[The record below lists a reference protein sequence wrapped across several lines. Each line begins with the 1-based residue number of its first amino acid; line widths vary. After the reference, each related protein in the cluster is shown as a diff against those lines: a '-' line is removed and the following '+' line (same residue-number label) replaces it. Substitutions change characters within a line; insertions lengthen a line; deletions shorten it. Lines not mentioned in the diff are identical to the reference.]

1 MELIRPETTADA
13 AAIRRVHEA
22 AFPTAAEAD
31 LVERLRASSKAVIAL
46 VAEDEGRIVGHI
58 LFSPVALEPLAGTV
72 GLGLAPVAVLPD
84 HEKHG
89 VGRRLVQNG
98 LSECRAWGA
107 GFIVVLGEP
116 EYYGRF
122 GAPGPA
128 FRESVLDQP
137 PPHAVFF
144 VVRQH
149 GQRRESQPHRAGEWV
164 EHHRAEQDMAD
175 DLAFIFRDQRNHGL
189 VAGAQ
194 ALDEIRFGGGGKCGL
209 VDAPYRGSVF
219 GRLGAD
225 QFHNGFRFERALP
238 DSRFNRVPAASQ

>member
-13 AAIRRVHEA
+13 NGIRRVHEA

-46 VAEDEGRIVGHI
+46 VAEDGGRIVGHI

-98 LSECRAWGA
+98 LAECRAWGA
-107 GFIVVLGEP
+107 GFVVVLGEP

-122 GAPGPA
+122 GFEPA
-128 FRESVLDQP
+128 SE
-137 PPHAVFF
+137 
-144 VVRQH
+144 
-149 GQRRESQPHRAGEWV
+149 
-164 EHHRAEQDMAD
+164 
-175 DLAFIFRDQRNHGL
+175 HGL
-189 VAGAQ
+189 LNEYQ
-194 ALDEIRFGGGGKCGL
+194 ADPKFM
-209 VDAPYRGSVF
+209 VF
-219 GRLGAD
+219 ELKTG
-225 QFHNGFRFERALP
+225 ALP
-238 DSRFNRVPAASQ
+238 PRGTLIKYAREFAALPKPQG